1 MKISQNVYKVYEG
14 NNTDIFGENTITV
27 CYRHNSEWVVVV
39 QKCVD
44 LLQTVGQVIDVV
56 GQHVEAVLIH
66 LDLVNV
72 GVVVLEVLE
81 DALDGTL
88 GVVGGQ
94 GLEADVL
101 QGHRLTPVLSG
112 QVLDGQLE
120 VQYLI
125 NTETEYSQ
133 LTLTYTE
140 N

>member
-1 MKISQNVYKVYEG
+1 MI
-14 NNTDIFGENTITV
+14 DI
-27 CYRHNSEWVVVV
+27 
-39 QKCVD
+39 
-44 LLQTVGQVIDVV
+44 V

-101 QGHRLTPVLSG
+101 QGHRLIPILSG
-112 QVLDGQLE
+112 QVLDGQLQ
-120 VQYLI
+120 V
-125 NTETEYSQ
+125 
-133 LTLTYTE
+133 
-140 N
+140 

>member
-1 MKISQNVYKVYEG
+1 MGCTE
-14 NNTDIFGENTITV
+14 
-27 CYRHNSEWVVVV
+27 
-39 QKCVD
+39 CVD

-66 LDLVNV
+66 LDLVYV